1 MESIKKGGRGRGA
14 NSDHIM
20 QKRKNATIKPKK
32 GQMAST
38 VVAKVMFNDDEDGD
52 ACWDAL
58 ITWKQANFKD
68 VHIYSGNLLD
78 IVKQVKRLVC
88 DGLIDLMGRVQ
99 EVDVIFKLP
108 MIDHKITLTFKEAM
122 KTVEWQERPL
132 L

>member
-1 MESIKKGGRGRGA
+1 MESTKNKKGRGA
-14 NSDHIM
+14 NSDHIL

-38 VVAKVMFNDDEDGD
+38 VVAKVMYDFDTDTGF
-52 ACWDAL
+52 WKAL
-58 ITWKQANFKD
+58 VTWKQASIKE
-68 VHIYSGNLLD
+68 VNLFASDLLE

-108 MIDHKITLTFKEAM
+108 MIDHKITVTFKEAM
-122 KTVEWQERPL
+122 KTVEWEEHPIL
-132 L
+132 